1 MIDTHCHIDLYPDP
15 IKIAKESE
23 RLGIVTIG
31 MTNLP
36 SHFEMGYPHLA
47 GFRKVRLALGMH
59 PLHAEAH
66 IDEFNKFKKNIDK
79 TSYIGE
85 IGLDFSREG
94 YATKE
99 LQLETFRKILLALTG
114 KKKLLSLHSR
124 RAEKVVL
131 DELVKN
137 KIASAIFHWYS
148 GPPGLIEE
156 IAGHGYYFSVNP
168 AMILSDN
175 GKKIIARIPKG
186 RMLTE
191 TDGPFIESFGS
202 PVKPVDVRLV
212 HQYLSDLWV
221 SPLSAVVEQ
230 IHHNFNQLI
239 SLIK

>member
-15 IKIAKESE
+15 MKIARESE

-66 IDEFNKFKKNIDK
+66 LEEFDKFKKNIDK

-99 LQLETFRKILLALTG
+99 LQVDTFRKILIALKG

-124 RAEKVVL
+124 RAEKAVL
-131 DELVKN
+131 DELVQN
-137 KIASAIFHWYS
+137 NISSAIFHWYS
-148 GPPGLIEE
+148 GPLGLIEE

-175 GKKIIARIPKG
+175 GKKIIGRIP
-186 RMLTE
+186 RDRILTE
-191 TDGPFIESFGS
+191 SDGPFIENRGS
-202 PVKPVDVRLV
+202 PVKPVDVELV
-212 HQYLSDLWV
+212 HRYLSAIWL
-221 SPLSAVVEQ
+221 SPLISVVEQ
-230 IHHNFNQLI
+230 IRDNFNRII
-239 SLIK
+239 SQIK